1 MTVYARAIVPHENN
15 ADRRGH
21 RLPSTL
27 EAIAERDR
35 LLREAS
41 DRFCAGMS
49 DRQAAAFIHTALA
62 RYAAG
67 RWRRSRADPV
77 CPHEAGTLAATLWAI
92 LRCRDHIVSERT
104 IRAVLACCPRP

>member
-1 MTVYARAIVPHENN
+1 VVTVYARAIVPHESN

-35 LLREAS
+35 LLRETA

-49 DRQAAAFIHTALA
+49 NRQSAAFIHTALRA
-62 RYAAG
+62 MRLAAG
-67 RWRRSRADPV
+67 VAPASIPSTHMRPAYSRRHCGRSCDV
-77 CPHEAGTLAATLWAI
+77 AI
-92 LRCRDHIVSERT
+92 TS
-104 IRAVLACCPRP
+104 